1 MLNERKKAGFQGK
14 QLKSG
19 TRERLE
25 SVNNSATFQLFGS
38 ENNRKYFFLLPSLVT
53 SGDPRIRPAFES
65 FSMLSILV
73 FSVPFFEF
81 FFDCHRILC
90 SGDRI
95 PDTYTCKSSRC
106 EKWRVGFDLFKI
118 YASRG

>member
-81 FFDCHRILC
+81 FLTVI
-90 SGDRI
+90 
-95 PDTYTCKSSRC
+95 
-106 EKWRVGFDLFKI
+106 GFCVLVIGFQTLTLV
-118 YASRG
+118 SLRGVKNGE